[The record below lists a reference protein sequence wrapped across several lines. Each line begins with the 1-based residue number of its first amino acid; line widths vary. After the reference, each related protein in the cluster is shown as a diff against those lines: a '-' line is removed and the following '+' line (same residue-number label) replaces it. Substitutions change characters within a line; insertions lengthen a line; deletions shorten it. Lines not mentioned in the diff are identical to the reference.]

1 MRDLVP
7 PQRQV
12 LDEDL
17 QIIRVTLAMITDDV
31 RRFSA
36 GAADAIQE
44 ALAKLDQAQWEFSHA
59 REGE

>member
-7 PQRQV
+7 RQRQV

-17 QIIRVTLAMITDDV
+17 QIIRVTLATITGDV

-44 ALAKLDQAQWEFSHA
+44 ALAKLDQAQWEFSRA

>member
-17 QIIRVTLAMITDDV
+17 QIIRVTLATITDDV

-44 ALAKLDQAQWEFSHA
+44 ALTKLDQAQWEFSHA
-59 REGE
+59 GKGE

>member
-1 MRDLVP
+1 MRDEVA

-17 QIIRVTLAMITDDV
+17 QIIRVTLATITDDV
-31 RRFSA
+31 RRFSS

-44 ALAKLDQAQWEFSHA
+44 ALEKLDQAQWEFSHCGG
-59 REGE
+59 RE

>member
-17 QIIRVTLAMITDDV
+17 QIIRVTLATITDDV

-36 GAADAIQE
+36 RAADAIQE
-44 ALAKLDQAQWEFSHA
+44 ALKKLDQAQWEFSHA
-59 REGE
+59 RERK